1 MTQPT
6 DKRFVMEPRLD
17 SEVVVLNDAI
27 DLKAN
32 LTDAR
37 LTDTRTP
44 TDNSVTSAKIV
55 DGTIV
60 DTDINAA
67 AAIAVSKLAPIPLDA
82 LSDVVI
88 SGVVDKQT
96 LQYELSSL
104 SWKNK
109 VASGGVTAT
118 DTKPASAINGD
129 AWLDTNDGTL
139 YVYYTDVNTSQWI
152 QVVANSALEGTILAR
167 LGSLE
172 SQAIA
177 YGNPNPNVIINGAFD
192 IWQRGD
198 SFAAVANN
206 AFTADRWRVQSSVT
220 PTSRTVERLALAGA
234 ISNIENVSYY
244 LRSTVNT
251 IGSGT
256 STRLECRIEDASTL
270 AGKTVTFSWYGK
282 QASAVSSRVSIRQ
295 VFGTGGSA
303 QVIPY
308 DETHAY
314 TTSWQR
320 HSATFLMPSI
330 VGKTISSDSYV
341 QILLFQDDST
351 GSALDITGV
360 QLEQGS
366 IATAFRRN
374 SPNIQ
379 AELAACRRYYYQTSS
394 SGPYSYFGLGM
405 GYSATNGF
413 FLISLPTTMRIAPN
427 ALTWS
432 GTLSNYRVRYGT
444 GSLVQTAAP
453 TLPSYGSTTS
463 SANVEVTTAGGLAAG
478 GSMIFSANNNSDAFL
493 GFSAEL

>member
-27 DLKAN
+27 DLKVN

-60 DTDINAA
+60 DADINAA

-118 DTKPASAINGD
+118 DTKPVSAINGD

-172 SQAIA
+172 SGALAVDPRLDALEAKAPGTSGQPWVTAAGIVTATSGTTVITFPVGRFTQAPIVQFTSSWITA
-177 YGNPNPNVIINGAFD
+177 SGGNPAGWPFIPYPSGPTTSQVGVSLTNSSGN
-192 IWQRGD
+192 
-198 SFAAVANN
+198 AAVH
-206 AFTADRWRVQSSVT
+206 WI
-220 PTSRTVERLALAGA
+220 A
-234 ISNIENVSYY
+234 IQM
-244 LRSTVNT
+244 
-251 IGSGT
+251 T
-256 STRLECRIEDASTL
+256 STS
-270 AGKTVTFSWYGK
+270 
-282 QASAVSSRVSIRQ
+282 
-295 VFGTGGSA
+295 
-303 QVIPY
+303 
-308 DETHAY
+308 
-314 TTSWQR
+314 
-320 HSATFLMPSI
+320 
-330 VGKTISSDSYV
+330 
-341 QILLFQDDST
+341 
-351 GSALDITGV
+351 
-360 QLEQGS
+360 
-366 IATAFRRN
+366 
-374 SPNIQ
+374 
-379 AELAACRRYYYQTSS
+379 
-394 SGPYSYFGLGM
+394 
-405 GYSATNGF
+405 
-413 FLISLPTTMRIAPN
+413 
-427 ALTWS
+427 
-432 GTLSNYRVRYGT
+432 
-444 GSLVQTAAP
+444 
-453 TLPSYGSTTS
+453 
-463 SANVEVTTAGGLAAG
+463 AAG
-478 GSMIFSANNNSDAFL
+478 
-493 GFSAEL
+493 

>member
-198 SFAAVANN
+198 SFAAV
-206 AFTADRWRVQSSVT
+206 
-220 PTSRTVERLALAGA
+220 L
-234 ISNIENVSYY
+234 
-244 LRSTVNT
+244 
-251 IGSGT
+251 
-256 STRLECRIEDASTL
+256 
-270 AGKTVTFSWYGK
+270 TF
-282 QASAVSSRVSIRQ
+282 
-295 VFGTGGSA
+295 
-303 QVIPY
+303 
-308 DETHAY
+308 
-314 TTSWQR
+314 
-320 HSATFLMPSI
+320 
-330 VGKTISSDSYV
+330 
-341 QILLFQDDST
+341 
-351 GSALDITGV
+351 
-360 QLEQGS
+360 
-366 IATAFRRN
+366 N
-374 SPNIQ
+374 SKHHWLWN
-379 AELAACRRYYYQTSS
+379 
-394 SGPYSYFGLGM
+394 
-405 GYSATNGF
+405 
-413 FLISLPTTMRIAPN
+413 
-427 ALTWS
+427 
-432 GTLSNYRVRYGT
+432 
-444 GSLVQTAAP
+444 
-453 TLPSYGSTTS
+453 
-463 SANVEVTTAGGLAAG
+463 
-478 GSMIFSANNNSDAFL
+478 
-493 GFSAEL
+493 

>member
-60 DTDINAA
+60 DADINAA

-118 DTKPASAINGD
+118 DTKPTSAINGD

-177 YGNPNPNVIINGAFD
+177 YGNPKPNVIINGAFD
-192 IWQRGD
+192 IWQRGT
-198 SFAAVANN
+198 SQTTPANGN
-206 AFTADRWRVQSSVT
+206 YTADRFRTTNNGNGTRVYSQLSFAGDGPSGT
-220 PTSRTVERLALAGA
+220 ALLNYFRYQQTAAGTGA
-234 ISNIENVSYY
+234 TYNGIAQRIENV
-244 LRSTVNT
+244 
-251 IGSGT
+251 G
-256 STRLECRIEDASTL
+256 TL
-270 AGKTVTFSWYGK
+270 AGQTSTFSFYAK
-282 QASAVSSRVSIRQ
+282 ADAAR
-295 VFGTGGSA
+295 
-303 QVIPY
+303 
-308 DETHAY
+308 
-314 TTSWQR
+314 
-320 HSATFLMPSI
+320 
-330 VGKTISSDSYV
+330 TISVGGYQDSGA
-341 QILLFQDDST
+341 SGT
-351 GSALDITGV
+351 GSASFSFTPSTFALSTAWQRFSATVTIPSISGRTIGANSFLEIGISFPLNALQTIDIAGV
-360 QLEQGS
+360 QLELGS
-366 IATAFRRN
+366 VATAFRRN
-374 SPNIQ
+374 APNIQ
-379 AELAACRRYYYQTSS
+379 AELAACQRYYYRNPSASTYSQFGVGVSHTTTSVRVFV
-394 SGPYSYFGLGM
+394 PF
-405 GYSATNGF
+405 
-413 FLISLPTTMRIAPN
+413 PVEMRIVP
-427 ALTWS
+427 TGVEWT
-432 GTLSNYRVRYGT
+432 GTISNYNWYG
-444 GSLVQTAAP
+444 
-453 TLPSYGSTTS
+453 
-463 SANVEVTTAGGLAAG
+463 AG
-478 GSMIFSANNNSDAFL
+478 GSPTGLSIESASTNRISAHIVVATSGATVNSAVLFVANGTTAAYL